1 MAFREISK
9 FLPSWCVPG
18 AAECCGRP
26 AAPPKQVVGRRV
38 AAMHLG
44 AMLLLAAGSGRPP
57 LPMRCASPLLL
68 APAQD
73 PFRIVGVEPD
83 ATAAEVQS
91 AFRRRSRELHPDAG
105 GSAEEFQR
113 LVAAYEL
120 LQDPAARQQLA
131 IAAVDSLDFASE
143 RGKVYGSSESLRKAN
158 VVQAGAR
165 ERAARAAERADA
177 AEAGRTALAQRRARM
192 AKRNAAA
199 KAAPPPEG
207 AGVPR

>member
-1 MAFREISK
+1 
-9 FLPSWCVPG
+9 
-18 AAECCGRP
+18 
-26 AAPPKQVVGRRV
+26 
-38 AAMHLG
+38 MHLG
-44 AMLLLAAGSGRPP
+44 AVLLLAAGSRPP

-68 APAQD
+68 APATD

-83 ATAAEVQS
+83 ATAEQVQS

-105 GSAEEFQR
+105 GSAEEFQK
-113 LVAAYEL
+113 LVEAYKL

-131 IAAVDSLDFASE
+131 IAKVDSLDFSDT

-165 ERAARAAERADA
+165 DRAARTAERADA
-177 AEAGRTALAQRRARM
+177 AEAGRAAMAQRRARM

-199 KAAPPPEG
+199 KAAS
-207 AGVPR
+207 AGSDGVQR